1 MNIAG
6 RITGYDSY
14 SISLEFS
21 PMSNRESLCFA
32 LNMLLEAEDIT
43 WRLGHKD
50 VSDEIGNVAESLK
63 EKIRMISTL

>member
-1 MNIAG
+1 
-6 RITGYDSY
+6 
-14 SISLEFS
+14 
-21 PMSNRESLCFA
+21 
-32 LNMLLEAEDIT
+32 MLLEAEDIT

>member
-1 MNIAG
+1 MNITG
-6 RITGYDSY
+6 RITVDNRY
-14 SISLEFS
+14 SISLELD
-21 PMSNRESLCFA
+21 PMSNREALCFV

-63 EKIRMISTL
+63 EKISDIP